1 MFKAAHVIIDSRS
14 PEADRAFLRD
24 VVGLPYVDSGDGW
37 LIFKLPP
44 SELAFHP
51 TDGHSMDRLYFM
63 CDDIE
68 ATLGTLVDAGA
79 AISSPVTDQR
89 WGRIAEVSL
98 PSGTILPIYEP
109 SHRVAYNLG

>member
-14 PEADRAFLRD
+14 PETDRAFLRD

-51 TDGHSMDRLYFM
+51 TDGETMDRLYFM

-68 ATLGTLVDAGA
+68 ATLGKLVTAGA

-109 SHRVAYNLG
+109 RHRVAYNLG